1 VESQGAGKLE
11 NKGGVRSFIGYARL
25 QKIKA
30 TGSGQRFEKR
40 MSRLL
45 ALLNASPLRAAGRTG
60 IG

>member
-1 VESQGAGKLE
+1 LDARSLSFLVESQGAGKLE

-40 MSRLL
+40 MS
-45 ALLNASPLRAAGRTG
+45 
-60 IG
+60 